1 MIASMA
7 TNIKASDVIN
17 YVGEQTMFF
26 EVKFVA
32 GRRKVYGG
40 VLETISAVLCGVI
53 NGHTCGFI

>member
-1 MIASMA
+1 MA